1 MKTSYRPE
9 IDGLRALAVLSVV
22 IYHLEFQFNSS
33 QFLGGGF
40 IGVDIFFVI
49 SGYLISKILINELIN
64 TNKIC
69 IKNFYIRR
77 ARRILPVLF
86 FIIFIFFIIS
96 YFFVLPPFL
105 KDYSLS
111 SLSTIFFVSNFYF
124 LFNQI
129 DYGNIVS
136 NLNPLLHTWT
146 LSVEEQ
152 FYIIFPFILLIINK
166 YFKKKLLNVAF
177 ILFSLSLIFNL
188 SLDLINVYTNKF
200 HQYSFYLFPSRAW
213 ELLMGSLI
221 AIFEINKKK
230 SFKNSMEKYLPD
242 LGLIIIILS
251 LVLIKLDGHYLSL
264 RLLIPCVGTGLII
277 FFSNTNSYAIKIL
290 SSKIPMN
297 IGLISYSIYLWHFPL
312 ISLINLNE
320 ISNDGFLD
328 FNFNKITILILI
340 IFLSLISYRYV
351 EKPFRSN
358 IVFPTKKLLSLLIAI
373 LIMLIIFI
381 TVSIR
386 TDGLKFRY
394 NFYNNFN
401 NYQLNNRTLHHE
413 WAKPL
418 DNFFSK
424 NSKFD
429 KNPNK
434 KNILIIGN
442 SFAVDYFNTFNENR
456 ELYYDYNFAL
466 LRIGTDQL
474 IKYKDSFKEFKNSDL
489 VILGTKF
496 DSKQDNLSFEES
508 FRLITEEILLLKNFT
523 KKENKKLLVFLSKPE
538 FGLMAKDEK
547 LKLLPIDKSDYR
559 NNYTILDKLI
569 HVRIKNNKPIDNI
582 NFISW
587 EKKYYDYLMQ
597 DKIILNKKLKIFLKK
612 EKINFLNPFDY
623 SCDLGMK
630 KCDIITNKYEKIY
643 FDYSHYTLKGAKYM
657 GKKIHAINWI
667 NFKKI
672 FN

>member
-1 MKTSYRPE
+1 MKASYRPE

-22 IYHLEFQFNSS
+22 IYHLEFQFESS
-33 QFLGGGF
+33 QFLSGGF

-69 IKNFYIRR
+69 IKSFYIRR

-86 FIIFIFFIIS
+86 FILFIFFIIG

-129 DYGNIVS
+129 DYGNIVA

-152 FYIIFPFILLIINK
+152 FYIIFPFILLIVNK
-166 YFKKKLLNVAF
+166 YFKKKLLTISF
-177 ILFSLSLIFNL
+177 ILFLLSLVFNL

-213 ELLMGSLI
+213 ELLMGVLI
-221 AIFEINKKK
+221 TLFENNKKK
-230 SFKNSMEKYLPD
+230 ASKNSLEKYLPD
-242 LGLIIIILS
+242 FGLIIIILS
-251 LVLIKLDGHYLSL
+251 LALIELDGSYLSL
-264 RLLIPCVGTGLII
+264 RLLIPCVGVALVI
-277 FFSNTNSYAIKIL
+277 FFSNTKSYTIKIL
-290 SSKIPMN
+290 SSKLPVN

-320 ISNDGFLD
+320 VSSVRFLD
-328 FNFNKITILILI
+328 FNFNKTIILILI
-340 IFLSLISYRYV
+340 IFLSIVSYKFV

-358 IVFPTKKLLSLLIAI
+358 IVFSTKKLLLLLTTILIILIA
-373 LIMLIIFI
+373 FI
-381 TVSIR
+381 TVSIK

-394 NFYNNFN
+394 NFYYNFN
-401 NYQLNNRTLHHE
+401 NYELNNRISHLE
-413 WAKPL
+413 WSKPL
-418 DNFFSK
+418 EGFFSK
-424 NSKFD
+424 NSKFNKD
-429 KNPNK
+429 YNK

-442 SFAVDYFNTFNENR
+442 SFAVDYFNMFNENS
-456 ELYYDYNFAL
+456 ELYYGYNFAL
-466 LRIGTDQL
+466 LRIGTKEL
-474 IKYKDSFKEFKNSDL
+474 IKFKDDFKEFKNSDL
-489 VILGTKF
+489 IILGTKF
-496 DSKQDNLSFEES
+496 DSKQDNLSFDES
-508 FRLITEEILLLKNFT
+508 FDLIKEEILLLNNFA
-523 KKENKKLLVFLSKPE
+523 KKEKKKILIFLGKPE
-538 FGLMAKDEK
+538 FSLNAKDEK
-547 LKLLPIDKSDYR
+547 LKLLPVDKSDYK

-569 HVRIKNNKPIDNI
+569 HVRIKNNQQIDNKNYI
-582 NFISW
+582 DW

-597 DKIILNKKLKIFLKK
+597 DKIILNKKLKIFLEK
-612 EKINFLNPFDY
+612 ERINFLNPFDY
-623 SCDLGMK
+623 SCDLDMTR
-630 KCDIITNKYEKIY
+630 CDIVTEKYEKIY
-643 FDYSHYTLKGAKYM
+643 FDYAHYTTKGAKYF
-657 GKKIHAINWI
+657 GTKIHNINWI
-667 NFKKI
+667 NFKEI